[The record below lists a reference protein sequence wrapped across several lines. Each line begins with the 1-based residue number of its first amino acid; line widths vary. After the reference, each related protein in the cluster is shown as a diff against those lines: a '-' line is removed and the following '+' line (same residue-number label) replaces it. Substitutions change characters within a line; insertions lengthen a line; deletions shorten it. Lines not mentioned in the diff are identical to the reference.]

1 VWKEIA
7 TSAFFLS
14 WAAGQPL
21 QRFEAV
27 EPHMGSITRI
37 TIYARDDS
45 AIPAAFARIKEL
57 DEKLSDYKPDSE
69 LNRVC
74 RTAHERPV
82 KVSDD
87 LFRVLE
93 AAQQISA
100 DTDGAFDVT
109 IGPVTHLWRQRKLP
123 DAETLSRVGYRNLVL
138 DAQQRTVFLKLARM
152 QLDLGGIA
160 KGFAADEAL
169 GVLRAR
175 GVSIA
180 LVAVS
185 GDLAIGDPPPGK
197 EGWTVKL
204 EPADRQ
210 LTLRNVA
217 VSTSGDSEQSI
228 EINGVRYSH
237 IIDPRTGR
245 GVVHHEATSVIAERG
260 LIADPLATAF
270 NVAGRERAEAIA
282 KKFGARIY

>member
-1 VWKEIA
+1 
-7 TSAFFLS
+7 
-14 WAAGQPL
+14 
-21 QRFEAV
+21 
-27 EPHMGSITRI
+27 M
-37 TIYARDDS
+37 
-45 AIPAAFARIKEL
+45 
-57 DEKLSDYKPDSE
+57 
-69 LNRVC
+69 
-74 RTAHERPV
+74 

-87 LFRVLE
+87 LYRVLE

-100 DTDGAFDVT
+100 ETDGAFDVT

-138 DAQQRTVFLKLARM
+138 NPNHRTVFLKIAGM

-169 GVLRAR
+169 AVLHAR
-175 GVSIA
+175 GVPIA

-185 GDLAIGDPPPGK
+185 GDLAIGDAPPGK
-197 EGWTVKL
+197 EGWTIKL

-210 LTLRNVA
+210 LILRNVA
-217 VSTSGDSEQSI
+217 VSTSGDSEQSVV
-228 EINGVRYSH
+228 INGVRYSH
-237 IIDPRTGR
+237 IFDPRTGR
-245 GVVHHEATSVIAERG
+245 GVVHHQAISVIAQRG

-270 NVAGRERAEAIA
+270 NVVGCDRAAAVA